1 MQGPTMALIQRS
13 NMQKTTWPTKKAL
26 HRIKYVVM
34 TSANKDNSKL
44 YTETVVSNADDE

>member
-1 MQGPTMALIQRS
+1 
-13 NMQKTTWPTKKAL
+13 MQKTTWPTKKAL

-44 YTETVVSNADDE
+44 YTETVVSNADHE